1 MVSRLSP
8 GHERAMFWTMA
19 FACFA
24 AAMAGIGGR
33 AAHHVADRWAFEAAG
48 LAVVRVLAADDLAV
62 LGAAER
68 TLAAAPDVAAARSL
82 TPERAA
88 GLLQDQTGAL
98 VNPGDLP
105 PLRLIEV
112 DLRPNAAPGAERR
125 LEQALSA
132 QGIAAEVLLPGPPPE
147 TERSIRI
154 VRFAATAGAAFV
166 AAVMAAIIGLAAR
179 ALAHRRRDYV
189 TVMADL
195 GATRTRAAGE
205 VGQEAARSGLI
216 AGALGAVAAAGAA
229 LLALYV
235 VRPGETAAQLL
246 AMASV
251 VDLAPLL
258 ATPVLAALVAGAGAR
273 ASAERQFA
281 RAARLA

>member
-1 MVSRLSP
+1 MSRISP

-24 AAMAGIGGR
+24 AAVAGIGGS
-33 AAHHVADRWAFEAAG
+33 AAHRIAERWAFEAAG
-48 LAVVRVLAADDLAV
+48 LAVVRVLAADNLAD

-68 TLAAAPDVAAARSL
+68 ALAQAPDVAAARSL

-88 GLLQDQTGAL
+88 ALLQDQTGAM
-98 VNPGDLP
+98 VSPGDLP

-112 DLRPNAAPGAERR
+112 DLKEGIDPGADRR
-125 LEQALSA
+125 LEEVLSA
-132 QGIAAEVLLPGPPPE
+132 QGIAADVMLPGPAPE

-179 ALAHRRRDYV
+179 ALAHRRRDLV

-195 GATRTRAAGE
+195 GATQGRAVGE
-205 VGQEAARSGLI
+205 IGQEAALSGLAAGLI
-216 AGALGAVAAAGAA
+216 GVVAAGGAAVGALFLIRPAAAMH
-229 LLALYV
+229 
-235 VRPGETAAQLL
+235 QLL
-246 AMASV
+246 TLQITDV
-251 VDLAPLL
+251 VALV
-258 ATPVLAALVAGAGAR
+258 ATPILAALVAGAGAR
-273 ASAERQFA
+273 ASAARQFA
-281 RAARLA
+281 RASRLG